1 MNLIDC
7 FESTWKARER
17 VLDACDTLTS
27 EEWAR
32 DFPFS
37 WKSMRNLIAHIIE
50 VEDSW
55 IREDVEQGAWTRPTQ
70 EEVTRRYATP
80 ALARSRASAV
90 ADHTR
95 RVLAAY
101 VPGRLT
107 ETRTAPDRD
116 GKPEQF
122 TIEQI
127 LTHVYTHELRHQGQL
142 QAMFRL
148 LGRDKAP
155 NLDWI

>member
-1 MNLIDC
+1 MNLIGC
-7 FESTWKARER
+7 FEATWAARER
-17 VLDACDTLTS
+17 MLDACDTLTP

-32 DFPFS
+32 EFPFS
-37 WKSMRNLIAHIIE
+37 WKSMRGLVAHVIE

-55 IREDVEQGAWTRPTQ
+55 IREDVEQSEWTRPAKDEV
-70 EEVTRRYATP
+70 EERYATP
-80 ALARSRASAV
+80 ALARSRGRAV
-90 ADHTR
+90 TANTR
-95 RVLAAY
+95 RVLGLF
-101 VPGRLT
+101 VPARLA

-116 GKPEQF
+116 GKPAKF
-122 TIEQI
+122 TVEQI

-148 LGRDKAP
+148 LGRDRAP